1 MSKTFTLKRIR
12 LINFHNFVNETISVN
27 GHLFLIGGNGSGK
40 TTVLDAVHFVL
51 TAGRNMELNS
61 AARMAGQPRR
71 LGRKIQGI
79 FLRYDLEKGARNAAN
94 TIGYAVL
101 EFENPDGK
109 KNCIGCGA
117 LAISMESVPDIWG
130 FESSGSLDDIGLF
143 RQEND
148 GLYPLNQQELTA
160 KGQCRVYNRDRYISV
175 ISEKFFA
182 STSAYRDTMNLIAA
196 GKSYREL
203 VSRFQ
208 DQSELFRELLPP
220 PDAEDYQRIR
230 DSLKDID
237 KIQQQ
242 LEDQKTLIAALRN
255 VQIQRDSA
263 LEQREKEARINYLL
277 AVHNLDKAKKF
288 CDNQQDLLKKNE
300 AELQI
305 LKEKLKEN
313 LLERQKSE
321 IELGGL
327 KNSDAFKNSALL
339 NNLETQLH
347 ERQNNCSNQK
357 VRFEEAIAL
366 LKKQAA
372 DKDQLWLNIEDYW
385 QQLESCYLKF
395 QNYCNF
401 EAAFDKDNFAKDLK
415 VYYRSWI
422 EKLKLKRSELV
433 NLIGELKIRI
443 EAIEKDTKILEKRI
457 LQMRNQKEAVPP
469 ATGYQEL
476 AELLNQEKIEYV
488 PFYRLI
494 EPTDQLSDGFA
505 RVIEE
510 LIGSENLCAVFAI
523 GSSQSR
529 ARAAVL
535 AKPYNIPVI
544 DCSPGRPQISASP
557 PSGIRHLLDFD
568 DRFEHA
574 AERFA
579 TELLDRYHYCD
590 SDKAF
595 EKSDHRFCVS
605 RGGLI
610 RQQSAVRKVCCEVNR
625 FIGSAARK
633 RAQLQEIEDLE
644 IEINGKNQQI
654 IELRTARDAE
664 ISRQKKIDQDFEDI
678 NYFHPDRL
686 LGFETKLL
694 ETDEKMKLSRLKIEQ
709 LATEIAGLELKISA
723 NENEIEVCKK
733 ALSGLNIEKDRVRIA
748 ELEELCRR
756 LEKESVELNRRLGS
770 CEEKQLKIAGDIQF
784 AQQQEGRC
792 LSVLRLARKELQKL
806 KPELEDGQIHKYVFI
821 TKGGQQFK
829 PENLEYNLHE
839 AGREFARM
847 HERLKNTLLN
857 DTMLQKNYGFTLD
870 DETFAVTSSGRSLNE
885 ITLEREVESEKTGE
899 ILNKKNRVLFEE
911 LIINHIVRKLSKE
924 EEALNT
930 TIKSMNRLLSDLKF
944 GNTVYHFSM
953 NLRKEFKEFRELV
966 RQYADY
972 KTESKENLQQFF
984 EFHKRELIQEGAEL
998 PDFLDYRKWHD
1009 IVLTAKT
1016 ISENAGSANEKG
1028 VTLSR
1033 RVLSLGSGGEQSVPN
1048 YILLLSLARVHLEH
1062 TGSKIR
1068 ILLMDEAFYGI
1079 DAQRRDELLGF
1090 ADSLGLNLV
1099 VAHPDLDGVTDKLER
1114 TTTLLVEKTAAGDVY
1129 VGEYVFSRKKPAGLF
1144 DEAPEEPSAE
1154 IRNQLNE
1161 RFNQKNLKSQTHCVV
1176 LLKICSTEI
1185 DRTGNIPGFF
1195 RILSP
1200 AVAEEA

>member
-1 MSKTFTLKRIR
+1 MSKSFTLKRIR
-12 LINFHNFVNETISVN
+12 LINFHNFVNETIAVN

-71 LGRKIQGI
+71 LGRKIQGV
-79 FLRYDLEKGARNAAN
+79 FLRYDLEKGPRNSAN
-94 TIGYAVL
+94 TIGYAAL

-109 KNCIGCGA
+109 KTCIGCGA

-130 FESSGSLDDIGLF
+130 FEVSGSLDDIELF

-148 GLYPLNQQELTA
+148 GLYPLNQQELSA
-160 KGQCRVYNRDRYISV
+160 KGQCRVYNRDRYINV
-175 ISEKFFA
+175 IAEKFFA

-220 PDAEDYQRIR
+220 PDEDDYQRVR
-230 DSLKDID
+230 DSLKNID

-242 LEDQKTLIAALRN
+242 LEDQKTMLAALRN
-255 VQIQRDSA
+255 VQSQRDNV
-263 LEQREKEARINYLL
+263 LEQREKESRINYLL
-277 AVHNLDKAKKF
+277 ACHSLDKAKKF
-288 CDNQQDLLKKNE
+288 CDEQKELQKKNE
-300 AELQI
+300 EELQALGKKLI
-305 LKEKLKEN
+305 DNVLEKQN
-313 LLERQKSE
+313 SE

-339 NNLETQLH
+339 NNLENQLH
-347 ERQNNCSNQK
+347 ERQDNCSNIK
-357 VRFEEAIAL
+357 VLLEEAMAL
-366 LKKQAA
+366 LEKLAA
-372 DKDQLWLNIEDYW
+372 DKDQLWQNIEDYW
-385 QQLESCYLKF
+385 QQLQSCYLKL

-401 EAAFDKDNFAKDLK
+401 EAAFDKDHFAKDLK
-415 VYYRSWI
+415 VFYRSWL
-422 EKLKLKRSELV
+422 EKLKLKRSEQV
-433 NLIGELKIRI
+433 NRIGELKIKT
-443 EAIEKDTKILEKRI
+443 ESIEKDTKILEKRI

-469 ATGYQEL
+469 APCYQEL
-476 AELLNQEKIEYV
+476 TELLNQEKIEYV

-510 LIGSENLCAVFAI
+510 LIGLENLCAVFAT

-535 AKPYNIPVI
+535 AKPFNIPVI
-544 DCSPGRPQISASP
+544 DCSPGRQKVSASP
-557 PSGIRHLLDFD
+557 PSGIRHFLDFD

-579 TELLDRYHYCD
+579 AELLDSYHYYD

-595 EKSDHRFCVS
+595 EKSDHKFCVS
-605 RGGLI
+605 RSGLI
-610 RQQSAVRKVCCEVNR
+610 RQQSAVRKVCCEFNR

-633 RAQLQEIEDLE
+633 RVQLQEIQDLE
-644 IEINGKNQQI
+644 IEINANNQQI

-664 ISRQKKIDQDFEDI
+664 ITHQKKIDQDFEEI
-678 NYFHPDRL
+678 NYLHPDRL
-686 LGFETKLL
+686 LSFETKLL
-694 ETDEKMKLSRLKIEQ
+694 DTDDKMKLSHQKIERFK
-709 LATEIAGLELKISA
+709 TEIAGLELKIAA
-723 NENEIEVCKK
+723 NVSEIAACQK

-756 LEKESVELNRRLGS
+756 LEKDSVELNRRLGS
-770 CEEKQLKIAGDIQF
+770 FQEKQLKTTGDIQSSR
-784 AQQQEGRC
+784 QHEGKC
-792 LSVLRLARKELQKL
+792 LSALNVAIKELQRL
-806 KPELEDGQIHKYVFI
+806 KPELEDDQIHKYVFI

-829 PENLEYNLHE
+829 TENLENNLNE

-857 DTMLQKNYGFTLD
+857 DTMLQKNYGFTLN
-870 DETFAVTSSGRSLNE
+870 DETFTVTSNGRSLNE
-885 ITLEREVESEKTGE
+885 ITLEREVEREKTGG
-899 ILNKKNRVLFEE
+899 ILNEKNRALFED
-911 LIINHIVRKLSKE
+911 LIINHIVRKLWQE
-924 EEALNT
+924 EDSLKK
-930 TIKSMNRLLSDLKF
+930 TIEGMNRLLSGLKF
-944 GNTVYHFSM
+944 GNTVYHFGM
-953 NLRKEFKEFRELV
+953 NLRKEFKEFRGLV
-966 RQYADY
+966 HQSAGYN
-972 KTESKENLQQFF
+972 TESKKNLQAFF
-984 EFHKRELIQEGAEL
+984 EAHKRDLIQERAEL

-1016 ISENAGSANEKG
+1016 ISDNADSANDKG

-1154 IRNQLNE
+1154 IRIN
-1161 RFNQKNLKSQTHCVV
+1161 
-1176 LLKICSTEI
+1176 
-1185 DRTGNIPGFF
+1185 
-1195 RILSP
+1195 
-1200 AVAEEA
+1200 